1 VRPDFPGT
9 PTTGLIRPPYSKEP
23 TTEYSVEW
31 TLIGHS
37 SLNVKDV
44 SFAQPWICFGVSK
57 MRQIGGHSLDGTIS
71 KVKNVEVVS
80 EDGMI
85 GVLLLSGQTPIP
97 LEFHAEDA
105 KTLANE
111 LLAAIRQARKTKAPK
126 AKAPKVKVTSSRG
139 KARTPSRKR

>member
-1 VRPDFPGT
+1 
-9 PTTGLIRPPYSKEP
+9 
-23 TTEYSVEW
+23 
-31 TLIGHS
+31 
-37 SLNVKDV
+37 
-44 SFAQPWICFGVSK
+44 

-111 LLAAIRQARKTKAPK
+111 LLAAIRQGRKTKAPK
-126 AKAPKVKVTSSRG
+126 TKAPNPDHASRG
-139 KARTPSRKR
+139 AFLHVRRSDACRRSVWRERWEATRDAARSGLICRVGGSSGHAAPRLMGLTA

>member
-1 VRPDFPGT
+1 
-9 PTTGLIRPPYSKEP
+9 
-23 TTEYSVEW
+23 
-31 TLIGHS
+31 
-37 SLNVKDV
+37 
-44 SFAQPWICFGVSK
+44 

-97 LEFHAEDA
+97 LEFQAEDA

-126 AKAPKVKVTSSRG
+126 AKAPKGKAPRVKVISSRG

>member
-1 VRPDFPGT
+1 
-9 PTTGLIRPPYSKEP
+9 
-23 TTEYSVEW
+23 
-31 TLIGHS
+31 
-37 SLNVKDV
+37 
-44 SFAQPWICFGVSK
+44 

-126 AKAPKVKVTSSRG
+126 AKAAPKAKVTSSRG